1 MSKFHFENVV
11 SVWEKERTCARIWD
25 YGDANRVNDQLF
37 NECQIVSTR
46 NDKKGDCTRSPG
58 DRRNPSRA
66 GHHWQL
72 RNEKIGNATDSST
85 SRASDFS
92 GVFKFSELR
101 IFALFS
107 RISHCLVLNALPLVF
122 WGWPV
127 VSLSL
132 YYLEVNSTLV
142 FPSLTCSVWLVQH
155 GHFFQLPFGKGF

>member
-1 MSKFHFENVV
+1 M
-11 SVWEKERTCARIWD
+11 
-25 YGDANRVNDQLF
+25 NDKLF

-85 SRASDFS
+85 SRASEFS

-107 RISHCLVLNALPLVF
+107 RISHCLVLNALPLV
-122 WGWPV
+122 
-127 VSLSL
+127 
-132 YYLEVNSTLV
+132 V
-142 FPSLTCSVWLVQH
+142 F
-155 GHFFQLPFGKGF
+155 